1 MNNDYVPT
9 RITLSRKCGF
19 DETTSR
25 LLGEVARY
33 YGDDP
38 RELAA
43 YLLGQGVAE
52 KARIMEEQLLEQAQW
67 IDQAQTTEAEAVPK
81 TGTLQDLVD
90 GALDLLE
97 RTPADDPLF
106 QRLKPLVE

>member
-52 KARIMEEQLLEQAQW
+52 KARIMEEQLLEQAQTT
-67 IDQAQTTEAEAVPK
+67 DTEAAPK
-81 TGTLQDLVD
+81 TGTLADLVD
-90 GALDLLE
+90 GVLDLLE

-106 QRLKPLVE
+106 RRLDPLVKR